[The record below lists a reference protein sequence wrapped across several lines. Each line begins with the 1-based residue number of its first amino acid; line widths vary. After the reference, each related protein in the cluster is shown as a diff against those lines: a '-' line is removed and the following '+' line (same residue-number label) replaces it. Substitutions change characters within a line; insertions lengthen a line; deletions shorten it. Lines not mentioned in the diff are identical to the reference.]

1 MEKERESSI
10 ENNLCRNETKIKE
23 KLIEQKETE
32 EQGSEG
38 VQNNPLTI
46 NLKWGEENPWKL
58 FSSYSDYEHAIF
70 IYYYSQ
76 IRKINPELAQSY
88 LEIYKKIIENT
99 SSDLKT

>member
-23 KLIEQKETE
+23 KLIEQRETE

-46 NLKWGEENPWKL
+46 NHVGCIPIKN
-58 FSSYSDYEHAIF
+58 
-70 IYYYSQ
+70 
-76 IRKINPELAQSY
+76 N
-88 LEIYKKIIENT
+88 
-99 SSDLKT
+99 